1 MHIGLI
7 AGGGDLP
14 KHVVKAAQQDG
25 HEVSV
30 IALGGF
36 ADPADYPGAK
46 VLGLAEFGK
55 MTKALK
61 KAKVSHVCF
70 AGIVK
75 RPDFKKL
82 KPDLKAM
89 FHMGGAVKAAKQG
102 DDALMRYLLELFEK
116 EGFDV
121 IAPQDVCQ
129 SLLLPEGILGLVSLT
144 EAHKED
150 AAKACEIASK
160 IGAMDIGQGA
170 VVCGGVVLA
179 VEAQEGT
186 DAMLARVA
194 ELPLEIRGSAA
205 ARRGVLAKMV
215 KPTQETRVDLPT
227 IGPATIEN
235 AAAAGLAGIV
245 AEGGCAFIIDRDEVI
260 TLANAAGLFIAGL
273 PPSKQGKTH
282 RYWWRSDGGRGDR
295 ERDRYFWS
303 RNIGLCRRPEILP
316 HDIGPCAGY
325 C

>member
-14 KHVVKAAQQDG
+14 KHVVQAAQQDG
-25 HEVSV
+25 HEMSV
-30 IALGGF
+30 ITLDGF
-36 ADPADYPGAK
+36 ANTFDYEDAK
-46 VLGLAEFGK
+46 SLGIAEFGK
-55 MTKALK
+55 MIKLLK
-61 KAKVSHVCF
+61 KAKATHVCF

-89 FHMGGAVKAAKQG
+89 FHMGGAIKAAKQG

-121 IAPQDVCQ
+121 IAPQDVCK
-129 SLLLPEGILGLVSLT
+129 SLLLPEGILGSVPFFKV
-144 EAHKED
+144 HKED
-150 AAKACEIASK
+150 AKTACEIASK
-160 IGAMDIGQGA
+160 IGALDIGQCA
-170 VVCGGVVLA
+170 VVCQGVVLA

-186 DAMLARVA
+186 DAMLKRVA
-194 ELPLEIRGSAA
+194 DLPSDIRGSASE
-205 ARRGVLAKMV
+205 RKGVLAKMV

-245 AEGGCAFIIDRDEVI
+245 AEGGRAFIIDKDEVI
-260 TLANAAGLFIAGL
+260 TLADAAGLFIAGL
-273 PPSKQGKTH
+273 PPS
-282 RYWWRSDGGRGDR
+282 R
-295 ERDRYFWS
+295 
-303 RNIGLCRRPEILP
+303 
-316 HDIGPCAGY
+316 A
-325 C
+325 

>member
-25 HEVSV
+25 YEVSV
-30 IALGGF
+30 IALNGF
-36 ADPADYPGAK
+36 ADPVDYPDANK
-46 VLGLAEFGK
+46 FGLAEFGK

-75 RPDFKKL
+75 RPDFKNL

-116 EGFDV
+116 EGFEV
-121 IAPQDVCQ
+121 IAPQDVCK
-129 SLLLPEGILGLVSLT
+129 SLLLPEGILGATVLK

-150 AAKACEIASK
+150 AKTACEIASK
-160 IGAMDIGQGA
+160 IGALDIGQGA
-170 VVCGGVVLA
+170 VVCQGVVLA

-186 DAMLARVA
+186 DAMLKRVA
-194 ELPLEIRGSAA
+194 DLPVEIRGTASA
-205 ARRGVLAKMV
+205 RKGVLAKMV
-215 KPTQETRVDLPT
+215 KPMQETRVDLPT
-227 IGPATIEN
+227 IGPATIEY

-245 AEGGCAFIIDRDEVI
+245 AEGGRAFVIDRDTVI
-260 TLANAAGLFIAGL
+260 ALADAAGIFIAGL
-273 PPSKQGKTH
+273 PPSK
-282 RYWWRSDGGRGDR
+282 
-295 ERDRYFWS
+295 
-303 RNIGLCRRPEILP
+303 
-316 HDIGPCAGY
+316 A
-325 C
+325 

>member
-14 KHVVKAAQQDG
+14 KHVVQAAQQDG

-30 IALGGF
+30 IALKGF
-36 ADPADYPGAK
+36 ADLVDFTGVK
-46 VLGLAEFGK
+46 SLGIAEFGK

-61 KAKVSHVCF
+61 KAKATHVCF

-116 EGFDV
+116 EGFQV
-121 IAPQDVCQ
+121 IAPQDVCK
-129 SLLLPEGILGLVSLT
+129 SLLFPEGTLGASPLI

-150 AAKACEIASK
+150 AKLACEIAFK
-160 IGAMDIGQGA
+160 IGALDIGQGA
-170 VVCGGVVLA
+170 VVCQGVVLA

-186 DAMLARVA
+186 DEMLKRVA
-194 ELPLEIRGSAA
+194 DLPADIRGSTTE
-205 ARRGVLAKMV
+205 RKGVLAKMV
-215 KPTQETRVDLPT
+215 KPTQEMRVDLPT
-227 IGPATIEN
+227 IGPATIQH

-245 AEGGCAFIIDRDEVI
+245 AEGGGAFIIDKEEVI
-260 TLANAAGLFIAGL
+260 ALADAAGLFIAGL
-273 PPSKQGKTH
+273 PPSKV
-282 RYWWRSDGGRGDR
+282 
-295 ERDRYFWS
+295 
-303 RNIGLCRRPEILP
+303 
-316 HDIGPCAGY
+316 
-325 C
+325 

>member
-14 KHVVKAAQQDG
+14 KHVVQAAQQDG
-25 HEVSV
+25 HDVSV
-30 IALGGF
+30 IVLKGF
-36 ADPADYPGAK
+36 ADTSDFIDGKA
-46 VLGLAEFGK
+46 LGIAEFGK

-61 KAKVSHVCF
+61 KAKATHVCF

-116 EGFDV
+116 EGFEV

-129 SLLLPEGILGLVSLT
+129 SLLLPQGILGATALKET
-144 EAHKED
+144 HKED
-150 AAKACEIASK
+150 AKTACEIASK
-160 IGAMDIGQGA
+160 IGALDIGQGA
-170 VVCGGVVLA
+170 VVCQGVVLA

-186 DAMLARVA
+186 DAMLKRVS
-194 ELPLEIRGSAA
+194 ELPAEIRGTVSE
-205 ARRGVLAKMV
+205 RKGVLAKMV

-245 AEGGCAFIIDRDEVI
+245 AESGRAFIIDRDEVI
-260 TLANAAGLFIAGL
+260 ALADAAGIFIAGL
-273 PPSKQGKTH
+273 PPSK
-282 RYWWRSDGGRGDR
+282 
-295 ERDRYFWS
+295 
-303 RNIGLCRRPEILP
+303 
-316 HDIGPCAGY
+316 A
-325 C
+325 